1 MAEGEI
7 VNKVAQSPLITFN
20 LEDYLP
26 AKVEQLDIAQFL
38 DGGYLLREKEFR
50 AALNDF
56 DYSPFVGAAVRIH
69 CSTDAILPAWASI
82 LVASKL
88 SDRNIRSFW
97 APTEEGFLR
106 STIGG
111 SWPKYIGPLSKE
123 NRSSSRDVAMLA
135 FRKTLISKRQMR
147 SKGSQRKS
155 ATGKPVP
162 QYP

>member
-38 DGGYLLREKEFR
+38 DGGYLLREIEFR
-50 AALNDF
+50 AALKDF

-69 CSTDAILPAWASI
+69 CSTDAILPHGLLFWSLQS
-82 LVASKL
+82 LVIGISGVFGHLQMK
-88 SDRNIRSFW
+88 
-97 APTEEGFLR
+97 PFLR

-111 SWPKYIGPLSKE
+111 SWPKYIGHLSKE

-135 FRKTLISKRQMR
+135 FRKMPISKRQMR

>member
-38 DGGYLLREKEFR
+38 DGGYLLREIEFR
-50 AALNDF
+50 AALKDF

-88 SDRNIRSFW
+88 SDRDIRSFW
-97 APTEEGFLR
+97 APTEEAFFAQYYRWKLAQVHWSSFEGR
-106 STIGG
+106 
-111 SWPKYIGPLSKE
+111 IGPSKRSLCQFSYVVKSTAVRLSRLP
-123 NRSSSRDVAMLA
+123 NRSSP
-135 FRKTLISKRQMR
+135 
-147 SKGSQRKS
+147 
-155 ATGKPVP
+155 ATFDHPGCT
-162 QYP
+162 